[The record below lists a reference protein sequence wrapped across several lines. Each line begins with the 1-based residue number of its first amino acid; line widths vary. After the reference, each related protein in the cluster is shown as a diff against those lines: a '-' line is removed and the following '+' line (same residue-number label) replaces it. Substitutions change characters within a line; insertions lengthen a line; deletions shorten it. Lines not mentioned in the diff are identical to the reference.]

1 MDDLRNQLLDNQTEM
16 SKMRQE
22 IRDLSRSKQQ
32 LLINTNNSDIESNEH
47 WNHCA
52 IYLQHIMKIK

>member
-32 LLINTNNSDIESNEH
+32 LLINTNNSLNQMREYLLQYQKGNKSND
-47 WNHCA
+47 
-52 IYLQHIMKIK
+52 K

>member
-1 MDDLRNQLLDNQTEM
+1 MDDLRIQLLHNQSEM

-32 LLINTNNSDIESNEH
+32 LLINTNNSLNQMREYLLQYQKGNKSNDR
-47 WNHCA
+47 
-52 IYLQHIMKIK
+52 